1 MIRNTMLSL
10 AVLALL
16 LAGCGAKKGYVD
28 EQIRISES
36 KLNSQISSLN
46 DKTDSNAGEISKLR
60 TLAAEL
66 SSKTMELSEAS
77 GFENYQII
85 WSGEINFDFDSWEV
99 TPTAEGILT
108 EAGEVMERNA
118 SSLIEIAGHADP
130 TGAAKYNLM
139 LGEKRASSAKRFLAE
154 RFGMSLYRMFVLSYG
169 EEKPIA
175 LPDEK
180 QSASKNRRVAMK
192 SWGPQ

>member
-1 MIRNTMLSL
+1 MRNTMLSL

-28 EQIRISES
+28 EQVRLSES
-36 KLNSQISSLN
+36 RLHSQISSLN
-46 DKTDSNAGEISKLR
+46 DKTDGNAGEIAKLR
-60 TLAAEL
+60 SLAAEL
-66 SSKTMELSEAS
+66 SDKTMELSEAS

-85 WSGEINFDFDSWEV
+85 WSGEINFDFDSWEI

-108 EAGEVMERNA
+108 EAGEIMEQNPR
-118 SSLIEIAGHADP
+118 SLIEIAGHADR
-130 TGAAKYNLM
+130 TGAVKYNLM
-139 LGEKRASSAKRFLAE
+139 LGEKRANSAKRFLAD

-175 LPDEK
+175 LPDER
-180 QSASKNRRVAMK
+180 QAASRNRRVAMK
-192 SWGPQ
+192 VWGPQ